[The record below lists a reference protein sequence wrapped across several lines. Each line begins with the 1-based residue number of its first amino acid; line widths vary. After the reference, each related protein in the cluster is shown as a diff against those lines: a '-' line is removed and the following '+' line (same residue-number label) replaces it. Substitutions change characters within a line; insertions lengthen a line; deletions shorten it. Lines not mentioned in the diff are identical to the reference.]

1 MDAPTFITRIREAGF
16 DIHLADGNLAVSP
29 ASRLDDEQRQWIK
42 VHKAAIVAAL
52 RVPGRLLDSGQG
64 GHDIEPANDA
74 RVVVH
79 VHVPDLTPA
88 NRRRISGDLDV
99 PIVHL
104 DPLRRSMRFRLK
116 GDGGGGSLLGSP
128 GKSEDELRAILVK
141 MYGSR
146 LQSLDGQPVGNSWCA

>member
-16 DIHLADGNLAVSP
+16 DIHLADGNLAISP

-42 VHKAAIVAAL
+42 ANKAAIVATL
-52 RVPGRLLDSGQG
+52 RVPGTLLDSGQG
-64 GHDIEPANDA
+64 GHDIGPANDA
-74 RVVVH
+74 RVVGH
-79 VHVPDLTPA
+79 VRVLPLADGSQVSC
-88 NRRRISGDLDV
+88 NLDV
-99 PIVHL
+99 PLAQL
-104 DPLRRSMRFRLK
+104 DRMRRSVRFRLK

-146 LQSLDGQPVGNSWCA
+146 LQSLDGQPVGHSWCA